1 MFQEIA
7 VAKKARIKRAGT
19 RKVVGK
25 PSSRAVK
32 TTKPKKVK
40 FTKEAKNSTAHQ
52 EQDDT
57 TDSEESRAAQSDSD
71 SEQNEGGD
79 PLAGQIHFEG
89 DPGFEAAFQA
99 SRRRLRPA
107 QTIRP
112 IDQRAHRRRSRR
124 LPSSTLSVV
133 REISEGVSDAELLG
147 DYDEPTSVAPSP
159 ILGRRSQVG
168 SESSRVAPT
177 TSARTTK
184 DNDGPAVSNATSQS
198 NAARLGLPVA
208 PAGRPPQH
216 IYVPLPDG
224 SHKHYIDDSGT
235 PSYVTRPEPSPN
247 PRIGFTPTQRAE
259 NRAYKNA
266 QRNAQPV
273 DPSPPIGLTCRATDT
288 DTTRRATRTPTLAPT
303 GRGSPMANDQTTR
316 LTMEIARHS
325 EAIFGEIH
333 RRQRM
338 AREEL
343 GRHTREVWDILREGS
358 PGYGGGY
365 VEREDE
371 RERRELLPSSD
382 DD

>member
-1 MFQEIA
+1 M
-7 VAKKARIKRAGT
+7 
-19 RKVVGK
+19 GK
-25 PSSRAVK
+25 PSSRAINT
-32 TTKPKKVK
+32 TTKLKKVK

-52 EQDDT
+52 QQDDS
-57 TDSEESRAAQSDSD
+57 TDYEESRATQCDSD
-71 SEQNEGGD
+71 SEHNEGGD

-89 DPGFEAAFQA
+89 DPSFEAAFQA
-99 SRRRLRPA
+99 SRRRRLRPA
-107 QTIRP
+107 RTVRP
-112 IDQRAHRRRSRR
+112 IDQRASRRRSWR
-124 LPSSTLSVV
+124 LPSLPVV
-133 REISEGVSDAELLG
+133 REVSEGVSDAELLG
-147 DYDEPTSVAPSP
+147 DYDEPTSVAPNSIP
-159 ILGRRSQVG
+159 DRRSQVG
-168 SESSRVAPT
+168 SESSPVAPN

-184 DNDGPAVSNATSQS
+184 NNDGPAVSNATRQS
-198 NAARLGLPVA
+198 NAPHLELPVA

-235 PSYVTRPEPSPN
+235 PSHVTRPEPSPN

-259 NRAYKNA
+259 NRAYKDA
-266 QRNAQPV
+266 QRDAQPV
-273 DPSPPIGLTCRATDT
+273 DTSPSVGLTCRATDT
-288 DTTRRATRTPTLAPT
+288 DTTRQAARTPTLAPT
-303 GRGSPMANDQTTR
+303 GRGSPTANDQTTR

-343 GRHTREVWDILREGS
+343 GRHTRAVWDILREGS